1 MKPAGNFVCTSE
13 LNFLNRSHK
22 PFMRSIKL
30 TSVVL
35 LTLAMQSGLPAQKAA
50 LPSPDQW
57 PVYQNN
63 SNFSKLTQITPDNV
77 SKLVDAWTF
86 HYGGGSEPAGGLSLD
101 YRFEVQPLIVDGIM
115 YISTP
120 SSPTHKEVK
129 STISALEPETGKVL
143 WQYTSP
149 LNIHGRGIAYWPGA
163 NGVPARLVFATD
175 KGYLMALDIKTHELA
190 QNFGTRGQ
198 VDAYVGVISPKVPA
212 KTRDT
217 FTLPNPVAIYKNLI
231 ITAARPGE
239 GAPPE
244 PRGDIRAWDVVTGK
258 LVWDF
263 HVIPQPG
270 EPNHEDW
277 TGDTWQDRS
286 GANTWTNFTI
296 DQQRGI
302 IFAPTADSNHAD
314 TAPGKNLYSNCILAL
329 DAATGKLKW
338 YHQLVHHD
346 LWDLDMP
353 TPPILIDVHK
363 DGKVIPA
370 VLQTGKMGYVYMFD
384 RVTGESIWGMEERPV
399 RRGSD
404 PDDQAWP
411 VQPFP
416 ITPGPVTRVGMT
428 RDDINKMTPEIE
440 KFCTEFWD
448 NNHLIANTKPYD
460 RPIAGTGVVH
470 FPSGVGGPNWGPL
483 SYNPDLGL
491 VFINAHNTGSYRAT
505 PAAGSPGSTAAA
517 PAPGGGRGGPAGA
530 SGGRGGGGRGVNA
543 FAYRLPSGTTVPCY
557 APPYGQFTAVD
568 VNKGTIAWTS
578 TLGINETLAELGPV
592 GLNSGTQNLG
602 GSIATASGLV
612 FIGATN
618 DRRFRAF
625 DAKTGKELWVA
636 ELPASGHATPMTFM
650 GKDGMQYVVI
660 AASGGTSVGAGRPI
674 SDSLVAFRLPK

>member
-1 MKPAGNFVCTSE
+1 MQFHRT
-13 LNFLNRSHK
+13 
-22 PFMRSIKL
+22 
-30 TSVVL
+30 TVVVGL
-35 LTLAMQSGLPAQKAA
+35 ILAMQSVMPAQKAA
-50 LPSPDQW
+50 APLAPDQW

-77 SKLVDAWTF
+77 SKLTNAWTF
-86 HYGGGSEPAGGLSLD
+86 HYGTGSSPNGSLGLD
-101 YRFEVQPLIVDGIM
+101 FRFEVQPLIIGGVM

-120 SSPTHKEVK
+120 SSPTDKEVK
-129 STISALEPETGKVL
+129 STITALEPETGKVL
-143 WQYTSP
+143 WQYTCP
-149 LNIHGRGIAYWPGA
+149 FNIHGRGLAYWPGA
-163 NGVPARLVFATD
+163 NGVGARLVFATD
-175 KGYLMALDIKTHELA
+175 KGYMMALDMKTHELA
-190 QNFGTRGQ
+190 QNFGTKGQ
-198 VDAYVGVISPKVPA
+198 VDAYVGVISPKVPSKA
-212 KTRDT
+212 RDT

-239 GAPPE
+239 GSPPQ

-258 LVWDF
+258 LVWEF

-270 EPNHEDW
+270 EPNHDDW
-277 TGDTWQDRS
+277 TGDTWEDRS
-286 GANTWTNFTI
+286 GANTWSNFTI

-302 IFAPTADSNHAD
+302 IFAPTGDSNHAE
-314 TAPGKNLYSNCILAL
+314 TAPGKNLYANCLLAL

-346 LWDLDMP
+346 LWDLDLP
-353 TPPILIDVHK
+353 TPPILIDIHK

-370 VLQTGKMGYVYMFD
+370 VFQTGKMGYVYMFD

-404 PDDQAWP
+404 PNDQAWP

-416 ITPGPVTRVGMT
+416 IAPSTPVTRVGMT
-428 RDDINKMTPEIE
+428 RDDINKMTPEIQ

-448 NNHLIANTKPYD
+448 NNHMIANTNPYD

-491 VFINAHNTGSYRAT
+491 VFINAHNTGSFRAT
-505 PAAGSPGSTAAA
+505 PASGPVAGADAQNGGEDGGPPTAA
-517 PAPGGGRGGPAGA
+517 GGRGGRGAAGA
-530 SGGRGGGGRGVNA
+530 SGAGRGGGAGGGGGRGATA
-543 FAYRLPSGTTVPCY
+543 FNYRLPSGASVPCY

-578 TLGINETLAELGPV
+578 TLGINEALAELGPV

-612 FIGATN
+612 FIAATN
-618 DRRFRAF
+618 DRRIRAF

-636 ELPASGHATPMTFM
+636 ELPASGHATPMTYM

-660 AASGGTSVGAGRPI
+660 AASGGTAIGNGRPI
-674 SDSLVAFRLPK
+674 SDSLVAFRLPE